1 MKSKIIFEQ
10 VVDWDAVEQ
19 EALSKPIANDSKLK
33 PAPKPKPLKPDPP
46 KVKKDAWGRPEGAEW
61 YGYDPKKKK
70 YVTGPKVEK
79 DDTEGN
85 DTSSNTDAAS
95 AQQQF
100 KLIQNAVQFY
110 ENISKLGRYINWD
123 EERMQNVFVKFSMI
137 SRQPGLLPAEMAKYC
152 DVIYQILFK
161 MSGTRKS
168 NSAAYEYWLS
178 RNYASSTSW
187 EYLQSISVPGIKSY
201 EDWFKGDRFDYMDW
215 DEFANSRYLDR
226 IFSNV
231 DKEKIKNKPS
241 TVALTLKDKFTNDE
255 IDKMVLSAYKN
266 KIWGEPRGK
275 RKNAAWIK

>member
-10 VVDWDAVEQ
+10 VVDWDAVEKDVLA
-19 EALSKPIANDSKLK
+19 EPIVNDSKPKPAPSPKPPK
-33 PAPKPKPLKPDPP
+33 PAPKPKPPKPDP
-46 KVKKDAWGRPEGAEW
+46 
-61 YGYDPKKKK
+61 
-70 YVTGPKVEK
+70 PKVEK

-85 DTSSNTDAAS
+85 DTSSNATAKY

-110 ENISKLGRYINWD
+110 ENISKLGRYNNWD
-123 EERMQNVFVKFSMI
+123 EERMQNVFVKFSMTN
-137 SRQPGLLPAEMAKYC
+137 RDGMTPVEMAKYC
-152 DVIYQILFK
+152 DVIYRILFK

-187 EYLQSISVPGIKSY
+187 EYLQSISVPDYKSY

-215 DEFANSRYLDR
+215 DEFANVRYLKN

-231 DKEKIKNKPS
+231 DLKQIKTKPS
-241 TVALTLKDKFTNDE
+241 TVALTLKSKFTNDE
-255 IDKMVLSAYKN
+255 IHKMVLSAYKN

>member
-10 VVDWDAVEQ
+10 VVDWDALEQ
-19 EALSKPIANDSKLK
+19 QVLAEPIANDSKLK
-33 PAPKPKPLKPDPP
+33 PDPP
-46 KVKKDAWGRPEGAEW
+46 KVKTDAWGRPEGDEW
-61 YGYDPKKKK
+61 YGYDPKLKK
-70 YVTGPKVEK
+70 YVTGPKVKK

-85 DTSSNTDAAS
+85 DTSSNATAKY

-110 ENISKLGRYINWD
+110 ENISKLGRYNNWD
-123 EERMQNVFVKFSMI
+123 EERMQTVFVKFSMTN
-137 SRQPGLLPAEMAKYC
+137 RDGMTPVEMAKYC
-152 DVIYQILFK
+152 DVIYRILFK

-187 EYLQSISVPGIKSY
+187 EYLQSISVPDYKSY

-215 DEFANSRYLDR
+215 DEFANVRYLKN

-231 DKEKIKNKPS
+231 DLKQIKDKPS
-241 TVALTLKDKFTNDE
+241 TVALTLKSKFTNDE
-255 IDKMVLSAYKN
+255 IHKMVLSAYKN

>member
-10 VVDWDAVEQ
+10 VVDWDALEQ
-19 EALSKPIANDSKLK
+19 QVLAEPIANDSKLK

-46 KVKKDAWGRPEGAEW
+46 KVKTDAWGRPEGDEW
-61 YGYDPKKKK
+61 YGYDPKLKK
-70 YVTGPKVEK
+70 YVTGPKVKK

-85 DTSSNTDAAS
+85 DTSSNATAKY

-110 ENISKLGRYINWD
+110 ENISKLGRYTNWD
-123 EERMQNVFVKFSMI
+123 EERMQTVFVKFSMTN
-137 SRQPGLLPAEMAKYC
+137 RDGMTPVEMAKYC
-152 DVIYQILFK
+152 DVIYRILFK

-187 EYLQSISVPGIKSY
+187 EYLQSISVPDYKSY

-215 DEFANSRYLDR
+215 DEFANVRYLKN

-231 DKEKIKNKPS
+231 DLKQIKNKPS
-241 TVALTLKDKFTNDE
+241 TVALTLKSKFTNDE
-255 IDKMVLSAYKN
+255 IHKMVLSAYKN